1 MVQKFGQ
8 IDQVRKQHC
17 FSALLILLVKSK
29 DNLVVYEQEKMKPE
43 KANSSRVILNLEFK
57 PILCRYVNRK
67 QISNSS
73 RVNLLYSTPSCYLNE
88 VHKTRKPLSV
98 KTDDFF
104 PYASDPHA
112 FWTGYFTS
120 RPTFKYFVQR
130 ANNFLQVCKQLA
142 VGAFS
147 GHPKQSIIEKVW
159 TFSEPVAIAQHHGN
173 QNYDGYLHGQQLF
186 FPLNSINILFFSWDR
201 CGIWNC

>member
-1 MVQKFGQ
+1 MTTQQ
-8 IDQVRKQHC
+8 
-17 FSALLILLVKSK
+17 L
-29 DNLVVYEQEKMKPE
+29 YENEKMKPPE
-43 KANSSRVILNLEFK
+43 KANSIVILNLEFK
-57 PILCRYVNRK
+57 PIAILCRYVNRK
-67 QISNSS
+67 QITNLS

-88 VHKTRKPLSV
+88 VHKMRKPLSV

-120 RPTFKYFVQR
+120 RPTLKYFIQR

-173 QNYDGYLHGQQLF
+173 QNYYDGSLHIISYCFLPNFISLIF
-186 FPLNSINILFFSWDR
+186 FSVSWDR
-201 CGIWNC
+201 CCVWNS